1 MARMSHSYRK
11 TPMIGIGGNSDKKDK
26 QQYNRS
32 FRKLMKVAV
41 KKMNFDML
49 PEREF
54 NGHHSRSWDFN
65 KEGKIRFDPKKHPE
79 LMRK

>member
-1 MARMSHSYRK
+1 MSHSYRK
-11 TPMIGIGGNSDKKDK
+11 NPYIAIGGNSDKKDK
-26 QQYNRS
+26 RQYNRS
-32 FRKLMKVAV
+32 FRHKSKQEIKNLE
-41 KKMNFDML
+41 FDSL

>member
-1 MARMSHSYRK
+1 
-11 TPMIGIGGNSDKKDK
+11 MIGIGGNSDKKDK

-32 FRKLMKVAV
+32 FRKAMKIAV
-41 KKMNFDML
+41 KKMKFDLL

>member
-1 MARMSHSYRK
+1 MA
-11 TPMIGIGGNSDKKDK
+11 IGGNSDKKDK
-26 QQYNRS
+26 RQYNRS
-32 FRKLMKVAV
+32 FRKAMKTALR
-41 KKMNFDML
+41 KMQLDML